1 MIPGRSGV
9 VAVEPWLCETQR
21 RLSRAG
27 RGRAPREV
35 QQEVPQVQYID
46 RIVDVPVLMQRQVP
60 TIQTVQKTVE
70 VIQLVPQERIQ
81 E

>member
-1 MIPGRSGV
+1 MIPVRSGV
-9 VAVEPWLCETQR
+9 VAVEPVWLCETQR

-27 RGRAPREV
+27 RGREV
-35 QQEVPQVQYID
+35 QQEVPQVQYTD
-46 RIVDVPVLMQRQVP
+46 MIVDVPVLMQRQVP